1 MHRKYGEPVVLI
13 AHSMGNLYSLY
24 FLNHQPQE
32 WKDKY
37 IRDFVSLGA
46 PWGGVA
52 KAFRVLA
59 SGDNNRIPVIS
70 SFKIRDQQRSAV
82 STSWLL
88 PYNYTWSPEK
98 IFVSTPSANYTIRDF
113 QKFYTDIGFE
123 DGWLMRKATEALI
136 YSMAPPGVRT
146 HCLYGTR
153 VNTPDSFFYDSLP
166 DKEPKIFY
174 GNGDGTVNL
183 ESALQCQKW
192 IGQQEQKVML
202 YELPGSEHI
211 EMLYNNLTISYV
223 KKVIFG
229 S

>member
-1 MHRKYGEPVVLI
+1 M
-13 AHSMGNLYSLY
+13 
-24 FLNHQPQE
+24 
-32 WKDKY
+32 
-37 IRDFVSLGA
+37 
-46 PWGGVA
+46 
-52 KAFRVLA
+52 
-59 SGDNNRIPVIS
+59 IS

-98 IFVSTPSANYTIRDF
+98 IFVSTPSVNYTIRDF
-113 QKFYTDIGFE
+113 QKFYADIGFE

-136 YSMAPPGVRT
+136 YSMTPPGVRT
-146 HCLYGTR
+146 HCLYGTG

-166 DKEPKIFY
+166 DKEPKVFY

-183 ESALQCQKW
+183 ESALQCQRW
-192 IGQQEQKVML
+192 VGQQEQKVML

-211 EMLYNNLTISYV
+211 AMLYNNLTISYV
-223 KKVIFG
+223 KKVLFG